1 MFALLTPTVAL
12 TALVLVCVGF
22 ALAARGTPTGP
33 SARRTAAW
41 RWSGLGL
48 GVAVA
53 IWLAQHQALG
63 RGLLLAAPAVGIG
76 VLLGVLGGELAAT
89 GPSGSVRQA
98 SLRPRRVVDY
108 LPRALTTAVGAAGI
122 ALVVVLGITTT
133 MASPDDLG
141 RPGRWL
147 AASTGPSTG
156 EARGP
161 WPGSFYAAPLA
172 LVVAVGLLLAVLAL
186 VAVVRR
192 PRPGDAAGDDGDR
205 ARSAAAVIG
214 GAGVLVA
221 LPLAGVSAL
230 AAMGLLGFSV
240 APLGWRVGGWALVA
254 LAPAALALL
263 VWSSAT
269 LLVPTGAAR
278 RQDTPAAATGAVDD
292 PRA

>member
-1 MFALLTPTVAL
+1 VSALLVPTL
-12 TALVLVCVGF
+12 TLVALVLVCVGF
-22 ALAARGTPTGP
+22 ALVARRAPSGP
-33 SARRTAAW
+33 SARRTARW
-41 RWSGLGL
+41 RWSGVAL

-53 IWLAQHQALG
+53 VWLVLQDALG

-108 LPRALTTAVGAAGI
+108 LPRALTPAVVAASG
-122 ALVVVLGITTT
+122 ALVVVLGVTTA

-147 AASTGPSTG
+147 AAPTGPSTS

-161 WPGSFYAAPLA
+161 WPGSYYSVPVV
-172 LVVAVGLLLAVLAL
+172 LVVAVGALLAVLAL

-192 PRPGDAAGDDGDR
+192 PRPGDPLGDDGDR
-205 ARSAAAVIG
+205 ARSAAAVVG
-214 GAGVLVA
+214 GAGVLVS
-221 LPLAGVSAL
+221 LPLTGVSAL
-230 AAMGLLGFSV
+230 AAIGLLGFSV
-240 APLGWRVGGWALVA
+240 APLGWRIGGWALVA
-254 LAPAALALL
+254 LVPAALVLL